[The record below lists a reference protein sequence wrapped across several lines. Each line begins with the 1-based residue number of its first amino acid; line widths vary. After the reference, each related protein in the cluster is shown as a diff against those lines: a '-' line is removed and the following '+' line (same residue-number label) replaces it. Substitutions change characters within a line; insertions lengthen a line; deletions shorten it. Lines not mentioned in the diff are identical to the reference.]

1 MTKRRWFHR
10 NTEAS
15 AAEDRVENVASVEAA
30 DAAVLEERIAVLQ
43 RYLASLG
50 VPAQRGECCLAREK
64 AIAEWLQKLV
74 ARGQASLREEAGRV
88 IGEIGADVD
97 TLTEFAAD
105 RVLDKLDEQTRR
117 FSYDLAGQEA
127 RIRLT
132 VTEGREDHAALLREQ
147 LRVLESIET
156 DLTSEM
162 DERLSRLAAITVAA
176 PSHALDQVADKI
188 GDRSAEAVTT
198 GIKDLL
204 AVIDR
209 RFAWLEETVHDRL
222 SALERSMSEGTTVI
236 PDSEQVI
243 SVDRA

>member
-1 MTKRRWFHR
+1 
-10 NTEAS
+10 
-15 AAEDRVENVASVEAA
+15 
-30 DAAVLEERIAVLQ
+30 
-43 RYLASLG
+43 
-50 VPAQRGECCLAREK
+50 
-64 AIAEWLQKLV
+64 
-74 ARGQASLREEAGRV
+74 
-88 IGEIGADVD
+88 
-97 TLTEFAAD
+97 
-105 RVLDKLDEQTRR
+105 
-117 FSYDLAGQEA
+117 
-127 RIRLT
+127 
-132 VTEGREDHAALLREQ
+132 
-147 LRVLESIET
+147 
-156 DLTSEM
+156 M

-222 SALERSMSEGTTVI
+222 SALERSMSGGTTVI

>member
-15 AAEDRVENVASVEAA
+15 AAEDRVENVASMEAA
-30 DAAVLEERIAVLQ
+30 DAAVLEERMAVLQ
-43 RYLASLG
+43 RYLASVLEYE
-50 VPAQRGECCLAREK
+50 AEREK

-105 RVLDKLDEQTRR
+105 RILDKLDEQTRR

-132 VTEGREDHAALLREQ
+132 VTEGREDQTALLREQ

>member
-30 DAAVLEERIAVLQ
+30 DAAVLEERMAVLQ
-43 RYLASLG
+43 RYLASVLEYE
-50 VPAQRGECCLAREK
+50 AEREK

-74 ARGQASLREEAGRV
+74 ARGQASLREATEEAGRV

-105 RVLDKLDEQTRR
+105 RILDKLDEQTRR

-222 SALERSMSEGTTVI
+222 SALERSMSDGTTVI